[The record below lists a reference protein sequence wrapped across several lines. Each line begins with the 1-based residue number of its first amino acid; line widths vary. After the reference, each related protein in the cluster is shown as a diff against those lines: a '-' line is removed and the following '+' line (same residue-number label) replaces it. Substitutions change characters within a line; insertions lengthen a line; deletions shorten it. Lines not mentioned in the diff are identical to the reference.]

1 MNVGSPNRPVRLL
14 QVTDPHLFGDEA
26 RTIYG
31 VQTALSL
38 RKVLAEA
45 FAPGTPRPDAILC
58 TGDIADDHTAAAYA
72 NFRRALAPYGLPVF
86 CLPGNHDE
94 PGLMTG
100 LVNDEGFQYGGT
112 AELGAWSAVFID
124 THVHGR
130 PEGRVGVAEL
140 ARLEAGLQSFG
151 ERPALVCLHHPP
163 LPVGSAWLD
172 GVGLRNGEEVLAV
185 IERHPCVRVV
195 LGGHVHQ
202 EFEQRHRHA
211 VVLATPSTCAQF
223 TPQTERC
230 VMDLKPPGYRW
241 LTLLPD
247 GRIETQVRW
256 LQDWVVAG
264 RPPDDR
270 FD

>member
-1 MNVGSPNRPVRLL
+1 MAVTSHAPVRLL

-26 RTIYG
+26 QTIYG
-31 VQTALSL
+31 VTTAVSF

-45 FAPGTPRPDAILC
+45 FAPGTPRPDAILV

-72 NFRRALAPYGLPVF
+72 NFRRALQPYGLPVH

-100 LVNDEGFQYGGT
+100 LVNSDGFQYGGT
-112 AELGAWSAVFID
+112 AEFGAWSAVFID

-130 PEGRVGVAEL
+130 PEGRVEPSEL
-140 ARLEAGLQSFG
+140 ARLDAALASSG
-151 ERPALVCLHHPP
+151 ERPVLVCLHHPP

-172 GVGLRNGEEVLAV
+172 GVGLRNASEFLAV
-185 IERHPCVRVV
+185 IERHPTVRVV

-202 EFEQRHRHA
+202 SFERVHRG
-211 VVLATPSTCAQF
+211 VLMLATPSTCAQF
-223 TPQTERC
+223 TPRTERC

-247 GRIETQVRW
+247 GTVQTEVRW
-256 LQDWVVAG
+256 LQDWVVTD

-270 FD
+270 FY